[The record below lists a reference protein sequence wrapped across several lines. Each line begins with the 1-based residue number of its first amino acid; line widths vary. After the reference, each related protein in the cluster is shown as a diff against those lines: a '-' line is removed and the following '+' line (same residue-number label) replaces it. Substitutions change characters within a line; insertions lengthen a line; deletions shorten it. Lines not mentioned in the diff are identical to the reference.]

1 MTTKLSNK
9 ARVANRNVERIRAG
23 AEADHLPNTN
33 ARTLAAMSL
42 PTVSGVRET
51 ADFIIPLGAR
61 VRRWRLVAYR
71 AWLSASTVTQLT
83 KN

>member
-1 MTTKLSNK
+1 MQVCLRGKSQC
-9 ARVANRNVERIRAG
+9 RANPRRGG
-23 AEADHLPNTN
+23 ADQ
-33 ARTLAAMSL
+33 L
-42 PTVSGVRET
+42 PTTSATWTPPAMCMQTVGSVRAM
-51 ADFIIPLGAR
+51 ADFMIPPGAR